1 MKFFHFLLL
10 MVLSSYGYT
19 QTQYQAKTGKKN
31 QVNIARVVVIDKPS
45 FNWIT
50 YPTDSLV
57 VGQNIQ
63 KFNCLV
69 NSRLPLQKIEVKVNG
84 LTLDVYSSGDFS
96 QAVSEN
102 NYEQTIERTITL
114 RTGFNNISILAQN
127 VKGVIN
133 ESSRKIIVDP
143 NQITVLRNEKDKT
156 PPMIYVSNPA
166 NIRDDVSQV
175 FESVVKITGTVID
188 ESGIQ
193 QLTINNITTPLKE
206 NGAFTINLPLNVGE
220 TAITIEAKDIN
231 QNIALRKFT
240 IERKNTDGSEY
251 KVENAR
257 NFLIVIGVNKYQS
270 WPQLFNAVSDVKGVN
285 SILTSNYLFEP
296 ENVTLLVD
304 EDATRANIYNA
315 LRTHIEKITPQDNLL
330 VYYSGHGY
338 FDKLLNEGY
347 WVPVDGQ
354 KNDPSSYIPNTQI
367 LKIIENI
374 NSQHTFLVADACFSG
389 SLFASASRGY
399 AEQVERYKSRWGL
412 ASGRL
417 EEVSDGSIGATN
429 SPFTQSFIEF
439 LKTNPEQKAAV
450 SDLVQYVKK
459 SVAAANQ
466 QTPVGNPLK
475 GVGDEGGEFVFYKRQ

>member
-1 MKFFHFLLL
+1 MHG
-10 MVLSSYGYT
+10 VSQSQQ
-19 QTQYQAKTGKKN
+19 QTSNTGKKN
-31 QVNIARVVVIDKPS
+31 QLTIQRVNVVDKPR
-45 FNWIT
+45 FDWIS
-50 YPTDSLV
+50 YPTDSMV

-63 KFNCLV
+63 KFSCV
-69 NSRLPLQKIEVKVNG
+69 IKSRLPLLKIEVKVNG
-84 LTLDVYSSGDFS
+84 ITLDVYKIGDFS
-96 QAVSEN
+96 PAVAEN
-102 NYEQTIERTITL
+102 SYEQTIERSVTL
-114 RTGFNNISILAQN
+114 RTGFNTISITAEN
-127 VKGVIN
+127 VRNIKQEG
-133 ESSRKIIVDP
+133 SRKIIVDP
-143 NQITVLRNEKDKT
+143 NQIATLRNEKDIT
-156 PPMIYVSNPA
+156 PPMIYISSPSNLT
-166 NIRDDVSQV
+166 NKDITQV
-175 FESVVKITGTVID
+175 YEGIVKITGTVID
-188 ESGIQ
+188 ESGVQ
-193 QLTINNITTPLKE
+193 QLVINNIPTPLKE

-220 TAITIEAKDIN
+220 TSVTIEAKDVN
-231 QNIALRKFT
+231 QNIGLRKFT
-240 IERKNTDGSEY
+240 IERKNADGSEY

-270 WPQLFNAVSDVKGVN
+270 WPQLFNAVSDVKSVDEV
-285 SILTSNYLFEP
+285 LTSKYLFEP

-304 EDATRANIYNA
+304 EEATRANIYDA
-315 LRTHIEKITPQDNLL
+315 LRSHIEKITPQDNLL
-330 VYYSGHGY
+330 IYYSGHGY

-354 KNDPSSYIPNTQI
+354 RNDPSSYIPNAQI

-399 AEQVERYKSRWGL
+399 ADQVERYKSRWGL

-417 EEVSDGSIGATN
+417 EEVSDGSVGATN

-439 LKTNPEQKAAV
+439 LKNNPEQKAAV